1 MSETGTGADRPDRQP
16 RSVRGQLKDARR
28 ELATLE
34 RRLTKRRDEIEV
46 LRAQIDVLGNEA
58 LPPAARQAPDASTP
72 DELET
77 DRGVPSFVV
86 ASRMHRRHNTTGV
99 HRRNGLR
106 EPILDLY
113 TKTAGRRF
121 AELHGVQVP
130 AILGSWKTPDDID
143 WDELPRRFVVKSSR
157 GGGGINVFPLER
169 RGDRFFD
176 FIAQQEVTA
185 EAVTKR
191 LWKKHQD
198 EAVYIAEEF
207 LVGLDGE
214 RMPDDIKVFCF
225 YGEPAFIEVRTE
237 DWSRKR
243 DGRQRL
249 RTFLP
254 DGTELMHVR
263 ALIPHG
269 DDIATPVDLAG
280 VVEAAARLSRAI
292 RRPIQRLDFYETD
305 HGIVFGEV
313 TQNPGRPPALVSEW
327 DRRLGETYEDA
338 SARLFADLVAEGQL
352 SLRYGDAGTEA

>member
-1 MSETGTGADRPDRQP
+1 MSEPQQDT
-16 RSVRGQLKDARR
+16 VV
-28 ELATLE
+28 E
-34 RRLTKRRDEIEV
+34 RRRATRRALKEAQRQLEHLRRRLGNRRTEVEV
-46 LRAQIDVLGNEA
+46 LRAQIEVLRMEA
-58 LPPAARQAPDASTP
+58 KPPAVRQATREGTP
-72 DELET
+72 EELES

-86 ASRMHRRHNTTGV
+86 SSRMHRRHNTTGV

-130 AILGSWKTPDDID
+130 AVLGTWATPDDIA
-143 WDELPRRFVVKSSR
+143 WDDLPRRFVLKSNR

-169 RGDRFFD
+169 REGQFFD
-176 FIAQQEVTA
+176 FIGGQLVTA
-185 EAVTKR
+185 DRVTKR
-191 LWKKHQD
+191 LWKKHQP
-198 EAVYIAEEF
+198 ESVYFAEEF
-207 LVGLDGE
+207 LVGRDGE
-214 RMPDDIKVFCF
+214 KMPDDIKVFCF

-254 DGTELMHVR
+254 DGTELMNVR

-269 DDIATPVDLAG
+269 DDIATPVDF
-280 VVEAAARLSRAI
+280 AAVADAASRLSGAI
-292 RRPIQRLDFYETD
+292 RRPLQRLDFYETD

-313 TQNPGRPPALVSEW
+313 TQNPGRPPALVPEW
-327 DRRLGETYEDA
+327 DQRLGHTYEDA
-338 SARLFADLVAEGQL
+338 SARLFADLVAEGHL
-352 SLRYGDAGTEA
+352 ALEYGDAPAPHSG

>member
-1 MSETGTGADRPDRQP
+1 MSDTGSTGDRPVSQTRTT
-16 RSVRGQLKDARR
+16 RRQLKEARR

-34 RRLTKRRDEIEV
+34 RRLDNRREDVEV
-46 LRAQIDVLGNEA
+46 LRAQLDVLGMEA
-58 LPPAARQAPDASTP
+58 LPPAVRQARDATTP
-72 DELET
+72 EGLET
-77 DRGVPSFVV
+77 DRGVASFVV

-130 AILGSWKTPDDID
+130 AILGTWKTPDDIE

-169 RGDRFFD
+169 REDRFFD
-176 FIAQQEVTA
+176 FIAQKEVTA

-254 DGTELMHVR
+254 DGTELFHVR

-269 DDIATPVDLAG
+269 DDIGTPVDFAG
-280 VVEAAARLSRAI
+280 VVQAAATLSAAI

-338 SARLFADLVAEGQL
+338 SARLFGDLAAEGHLGLQ
-352 SLRYGDAGTEA
+352 YGDVGS